1 MPQRRRGLF
10 HLQGLVWLPGF
21 WLVVTSRAL
30 SSSSMFSD
38 QFCLVIPPQHTKI
51 PQPRLMRLCSL
62 LHLSAGKRKRSQSN
76 SSAEDVD
83 QSPPEAVKKS
93 SKKKTKSK
101 QRKSKHSNLEFEAD
115 FSLGSEAEAEA
126 EKRGRAKG
134 GKKKSKAPTI
144 PKKANVPPPAP
155 SAVKPDHA
163 RSHQSKEIAAEK
175 DGQRKALLWSK
186 YAPAF
191 RLDISLEK
199 LFALRTNNRNE
210 LDKYAE
216 YCDGPLHST
225 PVLPFSAKYYDSEEK
240 LVVALFASRLDE
252 PETIAEYNATHPC
265 PLSAQYAGHTEED
278 LIAAQKREHLSQ
290 NLLEGCSVA
299 LQSAAALC
307 SY

>member
-10 HLQGLVWLPGF
+10 HLQGLVWLPAHHMLLQPLYLASF

-62 LHLSAGKRKRSQSN
+62 LHLSYNTRSAGKRKRSQSN

-83 QSPPEAVKKS
+83 QSQILSLKQTLVWAVKLGL
-93 SKKKTKSK
+93 K
-101 QRKSKHSNLEFEAD
+101 QRKEGEQ
-115 FSLGSEAEAEA
+115 
-126 EKRGRAKG
+126 RGERR
-134 GKKKSKAPTI
+134 SPRHLRILQRPRLLQRTI
-144 PKKANVPPPAP
+144 PKEANVPPPAP

-216 YCDGPLHST
+216 YCDGPLQST

-252 PETIAEYNATHPC
+252 PETIAEYNATHPR
-265 PLSAQYAGHTEED
+265 PLSAQYAGCTEED
-278 LIAAQKREHLSQ
+278 LIAAQK
-290 NLLEGCSVA
+290 
-299 LQSAAALC
+299 
-307 SY
+307 